1 MVMAL
6 VAALATT
13 VATLSIRNL
22 QSARLSQQGGVAVNA
37 ADAGVAQA
45 VSYLRAN
52 GVHDLCP
59 VPTVHQP
66 AAAAFNNGFDL
77 ATQRC
82 VTGLPAA
89 QRVPGQPYSVVIVTR
104 AAYPTNGIGSYT
116 VYSRGVGADRA
127 ARLVAADITVSGG
140 GAPRGSSF
148 FGHEISARSNNIDVR
163 QSIFSTGCVY
173 NRGGLKMNLDPNARD
188 AYGLPPAVHSSQI
201 ITNDS
206 DNRLCSRSQ
215 LSSPIHG
222 TNVCAPSYPFDQ
234 DVLGGPQPATSACVT
249 SRPSNVPAA
258 TWQRYYPEGS
268 RISSPEMLL
277 ALFGLKDP
285 ALSQADI
292 DKLRAVAKSQINSA
306 GVSNFRTSTSSS
318 DVVYPG
324 GKQAVLFYDLTAST
338 GSVNLGNIRD
348 FGHTVECPSRSLVV
362 VVVGGG
368 TTFPSGSPLVASVF
382 VTSPGMAYSA
392 NGGVLVGSV
401 YADKINLGGNAVVS
415 QEAQAC
421 ADSNPSPTLL
431 DFNVTSYREIDG

>member
-59 VPTVHQP
+59 VPTIHQP
-66 AAAAFNNGFDL
+66 AAAVFNNGFDL

-82 VTGLPAA
+82 VTGLSAA

-104 AAYPTNGIGSYT
+104 AAYPTNGLGNYT
-116 VYSRGVGADRA
+116 VYSKGVGADRA

-148 FGHEISARSNNIDVR
+148 FGHEIRGSGAIDIR

-173 NRGGLKMNLDPNARD
+173 NRGAIKMNEDPNVRD
-188 AYGLPPAVHSSQI
+188 AYGLPPAVHSSQF
-201 ITNDS
+201 ITD
-206 DNRLCSRSQ
+206 DGVNRLCSRSQ
-215 LSSPIHG
+215 LNSPIHG
-222 TNVCAPSYPFDQ
+222 TNVCAPSQPFDQ
-234 DVLGGPQPATSACVT
+234 DVIGGPLASSSACVT

-258 TWQRYYPEGS
+258 TWERYYPEGS
-268 RISSPEMLL
+268 KISSPEMLMS
-277 ALFGLKDP
+277 LFDIKDP
-285 ALSQADI
+285 ALSQTDI
-292 DKLRAVAKSQINSA
+292 DKLRAVAKSQN
-306 GVSNFRTSTSSS
+306 NFRTSTSSS
-318 DVVYPG
+318 DVVTPNG
-324 GKQAVLFYDLTAST
+324 TQAVLFYDLTASP
-338 GSVNLGNIRD
+338 GSVNLSNIRG
-348 FGHTVECPSRSLVV
+348 FGHTAGCPSRSLVV

-382 VTSPGMAYSA
+382 VTSPGMMYSA

-401 YADKINLGGNAVVS
+401 YADKVSLGGNAVVS
-415 QEAQAC
+415 QEAQTC